1 MCKAVESKRDDDAES
16 SGSFWEDDPGLRRNV
31 SILIGSQIMLNIGV
45 SQVVPVLPILA
56 TEMGLGATGI
66 GMLMAAPAVARLALN
81 LPYGRMAD
89 TIGRKPLMRWG
100 TLATASGSIATG
112 LLMHSG
118 LAPVLASRLLVGA
131 GTAASMTGSSAMMAD
146 ITDAAPRHR
155 TSIMALQSFVL
166 SGVWVVGR
174 VLGGLLA
181 EAHGARNSFYLA
193 GVGVGLCSIGY
204 SQLPETLI
212 RRPSHGLATVMD
224 AQAEDEKKA
233 AEGNAD
239 DDSHGSSSTTSSPPT
254 RSHEDGSPSGTKT
267 ASQSESTSS
276 FLHEIRP
283 LLHSGNIQSFSALA
297 LASNVS
303 NACFMVVL
311 TLHARHLWEA
321 TPADIGWMFS
331 LVGLSYVAGGPAGGW
346 LSNRFGRKALIV
358 PGLAL
363 SHVCFGGLAL
373 VDSREAFYGLLLL
386 SYISAACTSPALATL
401 SAEVVPAE
409 QRGQASS
416 ISRMAGDVAS
426 FSAPVCLG
434 LLADYTSCGAAILT
448 TAGMCSV
455 STAFFAVR
463 ASEVSDLAG
472 KA

>member
-1 MCKAVESKRDDDAES
+1 
-16 SGSFWEDDPGLRRNV
+16 
-31 SILIGSQIMLNIGV
+31 
-45 SQVVPVLPILA
+45 
-56 TEMGLGATGI
+56 
-66 GMLMAAPAVARLALN
+66 
-81 LPYGRMAD
+81 
-89 TIGRKPLMRWG
+89 
-100 TLATASGSIATG
+100 
-112 LLMHSG
+112 
-118 LAPVLASRLLVGA
+118 
-131 GTAASMTGSSAMMAD
+131 
-146 ITDAAPRHR
+146 
-155 TSIMALQSFVL
+155 
-166 SGVWVVGR
+166 
-174 VLGGLLA
+174 
-181 EAHGARNSFYLA
+181 
-193 GVGVGLCSIGY
+193 
-204 SQLPETLI
+204 
-212 RRPSHGLATVMD
+212 MD

>member
-1 MCKAVESKRDDDAES
+1 MLRRCSGATLRRLPRAPPKIAACAPQRVPCIGRSNIGQQRLLVCKAVESKRDDDAES

-100 TLATASGSIATG
+100 TLATATGSIATG

-166 SGVWVVGR
+166 SGVWVVGP

-193 GVGVGLCSIGY
+193 GVGVGLCS
-204 SQLPETLI
+204 SKP
-212 RRPSHGLATVMD
+212 RS
-224 AQAEDEKKA
+224 
-233 AEGNAD
+233 
-239 DDSHGSSSTTSSPPT
+239 GSNP
-254 RSHEDGSPSGTKT
+254 
-267 ASQSESTSS
+267 
-276 FLHEIRP
+276 
-283 LLHSGNIQSFSALA
+283 
-297 LASNVS
+297 
-303 NACFMVVL
+303 VL
-311 TLHARHLWEA
+311 T
-321 TPADIGWMFS
+321 
-331 LVGLSYVAGGPAGGW
+331 
-346 LSNRFGRKALIV
+346 ALC
-358 PGLAL
+358 P
-363 SHVCFGGLAL
+363 C
-373 VDSREAFYGLLLL
+373 R
-386 SYISAACTSPALATL
+386 
-401 SAEVVPAE
+401 
-409 QRGQASS
+409 
-416 ISRMAGDVAS
+416 
-426 FSAPVCLG
+426 
-434 LLADYTSCGAAILT
+434 
-448 TAGMCSV
+448 
-455 STAFFAVR
+455 
-463 ASEVSDLAG
+463 
-472 KA
+472 